1 MSRQHAVSVN
11 RPFERCVQTTDT
23 PECAQTN
30 RNHNAGSS
38 DVNHLEERRDMA
50 AAFRWTARL
59 NMNEGI
65 ANHYSLAVSP
75 DGANFLMNPF
85 GRHWSKMRASDLV
98 ELDANVE
105 PDSLGGDIDPTAWAI
120 HGAMHRKVPHAR
132 CIMHLHSK
140 YATALAVLKDP
151 TLPPIDQNSMRFF
164 NRVANDDG
172 FDGMGLGD
180 EAERLARVLGNRSIM
195 MMGQHGILVAG
206 PSVAQCFDDIYYFE
220 KAAETYMTAL
230 ATGKDLNVAS
240 DAVAE
245 KTARQWEE
253 YPGAAEKHLTAI
265 REVLDEDE
273 PQYLQ

>member
-1 MSRQHAVSVN
+1 MN
-11 RPFERCVQTTDT
+11 Y
-23 PECAQTN
+23 
-30 RNHNAGSS
+30 
-38 DVNHLEERRDMA
+38 LEERRDLA

-75 DGANFLMNPF
+75 DGATFLMNPF

-105 PDSLGGDIDPTAWAI
+105 PDDLGGDIDPTAWAI

-151 TLPPIDQNSMRFF
+151 SLPPIDQNAMRFF

-206 PSVAQCFDDIYYFE
+206 PTVAQCFDDIYYFE
-220 KAAETYMTAL
+220 KSAETYMTAL
-230 ATGKDLNVAS
+230 ATGKELNVAS

-253 YPGAAEKHLTAI
+253 YPGAAEKHLSAI

>member
-1 MSRQHAVSVN
+1 MN
-11 RPFERCVQTTDT
+11 Y
-23 PECAQTN
+23 
-30 RNHNAGSS
+30 
-38 DVNHLEERRDMA
+38 LEERRDLA

-75 DGANFLMNPF
+75 DGATFLMNPF

-105 PDSLGGDIDPTAWAI
+105 PDDLGGDIDPTAWAI

-151 TLPPIDQNSMRFF
+151 SLPPIDQNSMRFF

-206 PSVAQCFDDIYYFE
+206 PTVAQCFDDIYYFE
-220 KAAETYMTAL
+220 KSAETYMTAL
-230 ATGKDLNVAS
+230 ATGKELNVAS

-253 YPGAAEKHLTAI
+253 YPGAAEKHLSAI

>member
-1 MSRQHAVSVN
+1 M
-11 RPFERCVQTTDT
+11 D
-23 PECAQTN
+23 
-30 RNHNAGSS
+30 
-38 DVNHLEERRDMA
+38 HLEERRDMA

-65 ANHYSLAVSP
+65 ANHYSLAVSS
-75 DGANFLMNPF
+75 DGAKFLMNPF

-105 PDSLGGDIDPTAWAI
+105 PDDVGGEIDPTAWAI

-151 TLPPIDQNSMRFF
+151 TLPPIDQNSMRFY
-164 NRVANDDG
+164 NRVANDGG

-180 EAERLARVLGNRSIM
+180 EAERLAQVLGNRSIM

-206 PSVAQCFDDIYYFE
+206 PTVAQCFDDIYYFE
-220 KAAETYMTAL
+220 KAAETYITAL
-230 ATGKDLNVAS
+230 ATGKELNVAS

-245 KTARQWEE
+245 KTARQWED
-253 YPGAAEKHLTAI
+253 YPGAAEKHLSAI
-265 REVLDEDE
+265 RAVLDEDE

>member
-1 MSRQHAVSVN
+1 M
-11 RPFERCVQTTDT
+11 D
-23 PECAQTN
+23 
-30 RNHNAGSS
+30 
-38 DVNHLEERRDMA
+38 HLEERRDMA

-59 NMNEGI
+59 NMHEGI
-65 ANHYSLAVSP
+65 ANHYSLAVSR
-75 DGANFLMNPF
+75 DGTKFLMNPF

-98 ELDANVE
+98 KLDANVE
-105 PDSLGGDIDPTAWAI
+105 PDDVGGEIDPTAWAI

-151 TLPPIDQNSMRFF
+151 TLPPIDQNSMRFY

-220 KAAETYMTAL
+220 KAAETYITAL
-230 ATGKDLNVAS
+230 ATGKELNVAS

-245 KTARQWEE
+245 KTARQWED
-253 YPGAAEKHLTAI
+253 YPGAADKHLSAI